1 MTIPALLVD
10 FPAPSSPKYPERAA
24 LLGQQWPHCWAV
36 GNVFFRPISTLAF
49 LGYAFTTYSTFSGTS
64 QLPSRGA
71 DWRLYAISTVL
82 HFSVILHSAIN
93 MQPMNDKLAALSSIN
108 PKDKGGLI
116 GDALNAES
124 LMRKWGRWNL
134 VRVVFPLV
142 AGCLAFYQTL

>member
-10 FPAPSSPKYPERAA
+10 FPGPSSPKYPERAA
-24 LLGQQWPHCWAV
+24 LLGRQWPHCWAV

-49 LGYAFTTYSTFSGTS
+49 LGYAFTTYSTYSGSS
-64 QLPSRGA
+64 QFLGKGA

-93 MQPMNDKLAALSSIN
+93 MQPMNDKLAALGSIDA
-108 PKDKGGLI
+108 KSKGGLTD
-116 GDALNAES
+116 DALNAES
-124 LMRKWGRWNL
+124 LMRQWGRWNL

-142 AGCLAFYQTL
+142 AGCLAFYQTV